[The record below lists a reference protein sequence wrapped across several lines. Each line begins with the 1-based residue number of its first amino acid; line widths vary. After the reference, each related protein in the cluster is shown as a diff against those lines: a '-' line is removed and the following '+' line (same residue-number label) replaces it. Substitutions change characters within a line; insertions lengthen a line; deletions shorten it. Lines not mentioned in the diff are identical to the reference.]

1 MNFKALVL
9 TVALAAL
16 HAGGFAQDLSG
27 RSVQILV
34 PFAAGGSTDI
44 TARALAKA
52 MEKDLNTPVVVVNK
66 PGAGGTIALAEVAR
80 AKPDGHVLGV
90 FLAANAA
97 IAPHIQKSV
106 PYDPLKDFTPIA
118 TYAVST
124 IYLAVRADSPYKTL
138 DDVMNDMKARPG
150 KVVVGITTLGSSTHL
165 ATARLARER
174 GLQTDF
180 VTFNGGAQVIT
191 ALLGGHIPVA
201 AVAGEI
207 YPHVVA
213 GKLRFIASYQKA
225 SIPALTNV
233 PSIDANGF
241 NWEADSWVGMAGP
254 AGMSEDL
261 RAKLEASV
269 LKATS
274 DPEYKRVLAEMA
286 MVPRLENGRQL
297 RATLE
302 KSHKDVGALVKAIG
316 LTAQ

>member
-1 MNFKALVL
+1 
-9 TVALAAL
+9 
-16 HAGGFAQDLSG
+16 
-27 RSVQILV
+27 
-34 PFAAGGSTDI
+34 
-44 TARALAKA
+44 
-52 MEKDLNTPVVVVNK
+52 
-66 PGAGGTIALAEVAR
+66 
-80 AKPDGHVLGV
+80 
-90 FLAANAA
+90 
-97 IAPHIQKSV
+97 
-106 PYDPLKDFTPIA
+106 
-118 TYAVST
+118 
-124 IYLAVRADSPYKTL
+124 
-138 DDVMNDMKARPG
+138 
-150 KVVVGITTLGSSTHL
+150 
-165 ATARLARER
+165 
-174 GLQTDF
+174 
-180 VTFNGGAQVIT
+180 
-191 ALLGGHIPVA
+191 
-201 AVAGEI
+201 
-207 YPHVVA
+207 VA